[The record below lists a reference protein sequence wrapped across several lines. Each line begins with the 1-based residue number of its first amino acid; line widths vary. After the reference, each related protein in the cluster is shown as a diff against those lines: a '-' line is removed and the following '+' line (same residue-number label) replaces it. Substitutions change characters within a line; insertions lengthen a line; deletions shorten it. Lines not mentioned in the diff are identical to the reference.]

1 MSEPAPLIQTQGLI
15 KLYRNSATETP
26 ALRGV
31 NLSVPTGA
39 FAAVAGPSGS
49 GKSTLLHLLGGL
61 LLPTSGQIWVNGIEL
76 TRPSVDLVDYRL
88 RQVGFIFQQ
97 YNLMPLLTVLENVEY
112 TMIFQGTPTTERRRR
127 ALSVLERVGLKGYEN
142 RKPTELSGG
151 QQQRVA
157 IARAVVSKP
166 KLVLADEP
174 TASLDSSTG
183 QAIIDLMKT
192 LNQEEGI
199 TLLFATHDES
209 ILKRAGLI
217 IRLRDGL
224 ISDSSGR

>member
-1 MSEPAPLIQTQGLI
+1 MSESGPLIKTQELM

-31 NLSVPTGA
+31 DLSVPTGA

-76 TRPSVDLVDYRL
+76 TRPGVDLVDYRL
-88 RQVGFIFQQ
+88 RQVGLIFQQ
-97 YNLMPLLTVLENVEY
+97 YNLMPLLTILENVEY
-112 TMIFQGTPTTERRRR
+112 TMVFQGIHPAERRKR
-127 ALSVLERVGLKGYEN
+127 ALSLLERVGLKGYEN
-142 RKPTELSGG
+142 RKPRELSGG

-157 IARAVVSKP
+157 IARAVVGKP

-174 TASLDSSTG
+174 TASLDSKAG
-183 QAIIDLMKT
+183 QSIIDLMKV
-192 LNQEEGI
+192 LNREEGI
-199 TLLFATHDES
+199 TFLFATHDES
-209 ILKRAGLI
+209 ILERAGLI

-224 ISDSSGR
+224 ISDSNGH